1 VDDHPIVLHGL
12 AGILGMSS
20 EFDVVATAVSIDELL
35 SGAGKG
41 ADVVLLD
48 LDLGDG
54 SDTAANIHRL
64 TGVGPAVVVFSAS
77 AQPETVREAMK
88 AGACGYVPKSDDLD
102 GLATAIRA
110 AARGGGWV
118 SPQLAFMLLTDDA
131 PDRPALSGK
140 EKEALRLYAAGMP
153 MKVVA
158 RRMGVSIETAKQY
171 IERVRLKYRKV
182 GREAGTKVDLYRRAV
197 EDGHLPG

>member
-1 VDDHPIVLHGL
+1 L
-12 AGILGMSS
+12 AGILGTSS

-35 SGAGKG
+35 SGAGKD

-54 SDTAANIHRL
+54 SDAAANVRRL
-64 TGVGPAVVVFSAS
+64 AGVGPAVVVFSAS
-77 AQPETVREAMK
+77 ARPDTVRVAMK

-110 AARGGGWV
+110 AAVGGGWV
-118 SPQLAFMLLTDDA
+118 SPQLAYMLLTDDA

-158 RRMGVSIETAKQY
+158 RRMGVGVETAKQY

-182 GREAGTKVDLYRRAV
+182 GREAETKIDLYRRAV